1 MKVHRGGRR
10 GRIAEGW
17 GKLSLIVAG
26 FAVVVTGCGGGG
38 GGSSSTT
45 TPSVSVDA
53 AAVARPLSGTT
64 PVTFRVVLNGTADG
78 TVTADYATADGTAV
92 AGTDYTATSGT
103 VTFTPG
109 QVSQTIS
116 VDVKALAAPAPAAA
130 NQTFSVTLSN
140 VSANAHLGTAT
151 ATGTIV
157 NRQLD
162 DTGVTKCATTLS
174 NGATCPQSLYP
185 QQDGDTGRDALAT
198 AGKLTKYGAG
208 TSGFDFTKISS
219 SGTDEPASASSWDC
233 VRDNVT
239 GLWWEVKAAPGGGG
253 LRDANNKYTW
263 YDPDSTTNGGDPGS
277 APANGAACGGTLSS
291 CNTNA
296 YVSAVNGG
304 SGICGKHDWRL
315 PTVDELRT
323 IADMSKTTNP
333 YLDTSYFPHNP
344 TTIPLAYWTATPS
357 VDSTNSGTY
366 TWEVFFSSGALL
378 GGGTLT
384 VDSALDAG
392 LQTTSTNLDY
402 VRLVRTGN

>member
-26 FAVVVTGCGGGG
+26 FAVIVTGCGGGG

-174 NGATCPQSLYP
+174 NGATCPQPLYP
-185 QQDGDTGRDALAT
+185 RQDADLGRDAVV
-198 AGKLTKYGAG
+198 
-208 TSGFDFTKISS
+208 TSTSQKVGDGSAGFDFTMLDS
-219 SGTDEPASASSWDC
+219 SGNVITSGTPSC
-233 VRDNVT
+233 IRDNVT
-239 GLWWEVKAAPGGGG
+239 GLWWEVKATPGGGA
-253 LRDANNKYTW
+253 LQDANNLYTW
-263 YDPDSTTNGGDPGS
+263 YNPDNATNGGDAGTQGNGVS
-277 APANGAACGGTLSS
+277 CTTLAYCDTYHYVNTINNGA
-291 CNTNA
+291 
-296 YVSAVNGG
+296 
-304 SGICGKHDWRL
+304 GICGKHDWRL

-323 IADMSKTTNP
+323 IADFSKTSKP
-333 YLDTSYFPHNP
+333 YLDTTYFPNTP
-344 TTIPLAYWTATPS
+344 TGPSGTPLAYWSATPS
-357 VDSTNSGTY
+357 VDSANTGAY
-366 TWEVFFSSGALL
+366 TWEVFFGPGAVS
-378 GGGTLT
+378 GGGSTLT
-384 VDSALDAG
+384 VDSAFDVG
-392 LQTTSTNLDY
+392 IQTTASNLNY